1 MFGVS
6 MGRERQVNGRFL
18 FGGLVVL
25 AAWAVLAEP
34 ARAED
39 SAAEATIEKLLLED
53 PSLSELAKRDPAL
66 LDALRADPAMAQRLA
81 LKPTLSE
88 RLVELLTNP
97 WVLFGFGAQ
106 FMFMMRFLVQWIA
119 SERKQRSHVPVV
131 FWYFSIGGGLMLLT
145 YAIQRRDPVFILGQ
159 SLGLLIYA
167 RNLVLIYR
175 RAWARRE
182 LLADR
187 AEKEA
192 ARCGV
197 GAKVSASGAS
207 DPSPAG

>member
-1 MFGVS
+1 MA
-6 MGRERQVNGRFL
+6 FL
-18 FGGLVVL
+18 SLPVQPVR
-25 AAWAVLAEP
+25 AAEQAT
-34 ARAED
+34 
-39 SAAEATIEKLLLED
+39 EATIDRLMQED
-53 PSLSELAKRDPAL
+53 PSLSELARRDPGV
-66 LDALRADPAMAQRLA
+66 LDTLRADPALLARLA
-81 LKPTLSE
+81 HQPTIME
-88 RLVELLTNP
+88 RAVELLTNP

-106 FMFMMRFLVQWIA
+106 FMFMMRFVLQWIA

-131 FWYFSIGGGLMLLT
+131 FWYFSLGGGLMLLT

-187 AEKEA
+187 ARRGASDAPSGAEVA
-192 ARCGV
+192 AQV
-197 GAKVSASGAS
+197 AS